1 MSDGAHAA
9 AGRVIRVTPNG
20 PDCVFPRRQLFG
32 VAVGNDQEALAHF
45 KGAYPELDAVIEVV
59 GELSED
65 SLRDLGLKPGRLV
78 PL

>member
-1 MSDGAHAA
+1 
-9 AGRVIRVTPNG
+9 
-20 PDCVFPRRQLFG
+20 LFG
-32 VAVGNDQEALAHF
+32 VAVGNDQKALAHF

>member
-1 MSDGAHAA
+1 MSDEAYAA

-20 PDCVFPRRQLFG
+20 PDCIFPKRRLFG
-32 VAVGNDQEALAHF
+32 VAVGNDQDAIARF

-65 SLRDLGLKPGRLV
+65 SLRDLGLKPARLV